1 VKVAIELQGLVKDG
15 IIEHGEVVFSRD
27 LNTLER
33 NGLIIKYETLLLD
46 VVTIE
51 VDFDADTTKTVN
63 ETV

>member
-1 VKVAIELQGLVKDG
+1 MKVAIELQGLVKDG